1 MNIFSF
7 EDYKEKFLAAWNNL
21 IQKSDEGEIAE
32 MGRERIVVFIVAL
45 ILALCLWLLVNL
57 SRDYNLNINLPISLG
72 AIPEE
77 QALASSLP
85 DNATVSVSGEG
96 WKLINLYNN
105 PPEINLDINNSEVN
119 VYDQVQQQMN
129 VLPEI
134 SVQKVQPLVLTLDLE
149 ERVDKK
155 IPLRSRVE
163 VSFRNQYDFLE
174 PPRLKPD
181 SVIVSGAKSLVQN
194 ITEWRTESVQLTN
207 VSGDIS
213 QTVNLEEP
221 GELINI
227 GRNEVTFEARVSQ
240 YTEGEAE
247 VDVEVRGLPSGRSI
261 SFSPSTITVRYNVP
275 IDEYNELQDLNPF
288 EAYITYSQIQQDSTG
303 FLRPQI
309 EQTTDDFHIEVRSSQ
324 PRRVAY
330 FMIVDS

>member
-1 MNIFSF
+1 MFSF

-129 VLPEI
+129 VIPEV

-194 ITEWRTESVQLTN
+194 ITEWRTEPVQLTN

-213 QTVNLEEP
+213 ETVNLEEP
-221 GELINI
+221 GELITL

-309 EQTTDDFHIEVRSSQ
+309 EQTTDDFHIEIRSSQ

>member
-221 GELINI
+221 GELITI